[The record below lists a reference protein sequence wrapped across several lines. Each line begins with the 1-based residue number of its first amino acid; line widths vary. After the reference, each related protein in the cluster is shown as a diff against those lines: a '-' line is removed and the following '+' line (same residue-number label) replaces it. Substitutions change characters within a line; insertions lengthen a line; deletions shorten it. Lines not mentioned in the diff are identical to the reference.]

1 MWCWLAM
8 WLSTL
13 TVLPSLCYRYYA
25 LHHLPVSLQQCSGKC
40 NVGQDL
46 GSSGY
51 IQWGRKDSGLWEV
64 VVDGQTSK
72 PGKGGMGQPYMLL
85 FVSHHRLCKGSG
97 LHHGHLVRYFSLCF
111 ISCKLYTHLCKVSTP
126 LCKCPTLLCRY
137 YTTCV
142 TSTLN
147 CVESTPFCVTSTHI

>member
-1 MWCWLAM
+1 MLFVVRHLFIIPSTSSCVVVSTFINLDSM
-8 WLSTL
+8 SLSAINTSIL
-13 TVLPSLCYRYYA
+13 SWFLLEPWRVASIYA
-25 LHHLPVSLQQCSGKC
+25 LLSLVLDHPQRG
-40 NVGQDL
+40 VDL
-46 GSSGY
+46 SVVLL
-51 IQWGRKDSGLWEV
+51 GLTMTPCIV
-64 VVDGQTSK
+64 VASVIA
-72 PGKGGMGQPYMLL
+72 
-85 FVSHHRLCKGSG
+85 CKGSG